1 MIWVGA
7 FDNVGVPLKYETLS
21 TGVMKFGKSTE
32 DPAESLKRREVGNT
46 RNIKSSPTPPPKSY
60 RITVYDLKRGGG

>member
-1 MIWVGA
+1 MVWTGA
-7 FDNVGVPLKYETLS
+7 FDNVGVPLKYEALS

-46 RNIKSSPTPPPKSY
+46 RNIKSSPTPESY
-60 RITVYDLKRGGG
+60 RATVYDFKRGG